1 LGWIKEEGN
10 LYSSKSLKTF
20 KVPRWVSLLFIASFV
35 GQLVVTSNYHYVVGG
50 IFRVLSGFMFIQGSV
65 CLALFLEQRRV
76 RRGVRTLIYS
86 MATVL
91 GFYALVGMGIMSPW
105 ILRRKNRVS
114 PQILRT
120 NLEEQT

>member
-1 LGWIKEEGN
+1 
-10 LYSSKSLKTF
+10 
-20 KVPRWVSLLFIASFV
+20 
-35 GQLVVTSNYHYVVGG
+35 
-50 IFRVLSGFMFIQGSV
+50 MFIQGSV